1 MNGLAFNKVFAILIH
16 ICMVS
21 SYFRFLPIKIDSKL
35 SRNIID
41 SNLRAFLIQK
51 KYLRFNHSAEIGWQW
66 YDWNYKLI

>member
-51 KYLRFNHSAEIGWQW
+51 KNCDLTTVQKMGDNGMIEI
-66 YDWNYKLI
+66 IS